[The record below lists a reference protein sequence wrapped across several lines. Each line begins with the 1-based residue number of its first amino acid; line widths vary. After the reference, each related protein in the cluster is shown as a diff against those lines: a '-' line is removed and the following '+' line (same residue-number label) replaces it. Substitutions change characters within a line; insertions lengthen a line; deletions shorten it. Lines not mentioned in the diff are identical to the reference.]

1 MAGLLGIAPEEL
13 ALIGGLLSGKKGE
26 NWGQHFMQLAAA
38 QDAKKRREQQEMLM
52 KQQMEQGALGM
63 EQTRLQMDASR
74 RQLAEQDAL
83 RQAFQR
89 NVTPGQPQMLPTDME
104 TPSGP
109 AGPSSFNMGALQQDL
124 MRMGPAGLP
133 HLASLVGMNAKNHIK
148 LGKDETLIDANNP
161 NRVLARGAPDLPT
174 GMRMG
179 PNGPEYIPSYLEG
192 QKGIRSAGAS
202 NTVVRLP
209 QPEKAI
215 LKVDEERLGELSTAA
230 SSARRFAQT
239 SSIINRLLEGKGG
252 GTMIKVGTETARA
265 LGLKGDT
272 IAANDLAESLN
283 TRLATEVRAPGSG
296 STSNIEFEAY
306 RAAVPSLK
314 NSEAGRRLMT
324 EVAVKFAERNAK
336 LADYG
341 RSLIRAGKFSD
352 EAIAQYDEKLG
363 SVLGDDLKRQFS
375 SVAPVTQSGGGLTPE
390 EQRELQEL
398 RAKVGRR

>member
-26 NWGQHFMQLAAA
+26 NWGMHFAQLAAA
-38 QDAKKRREQQEMLM
+38 QDAKKRREQQEMLL
-52 KQQMEQGALGM
+52 KQQMEQGQLGM
-63 EQTRLQMDASR
+63 QLEQAQ
-74 RQLAEQDAL
+74 RQQGIQDQL
-83 RQAFQR
+83 RQAAGQAFAPPQEAHGPMESGQGAPMLPGGGGIPQFVQRAMQIDPMEGMKWQQSLAKQR
-89 NVTPGQPQMLPTDME
+89 NIKDVAPG
-104 TPSGP
+104 
-109 AGPSSFNMGALQQDL
+109 
-124 MRMGPAGLP
+124 
-133 HLASLVGMNAKNHIK
+133 ASLYDVDNNK
-148 LGKDETLIDANNP
+148 TLFT
-161 NRVLARGAPDLPT
+161 APDKPKDWQDPAYQEFQL
-174 GMRMG
+174 RRAR
-179 PNGPEYIPSYLEG
+179 E
-192 QKGIRSAGAS
+192 GAS

-314 NSEAGRRLMT
+314 NSEEGRRLMT
-324 EVAVKFAERNAK
+324 QVAVKFAERNAK

-375 SVAPVTQSGGGLTPE
+375 SVAAPAAAGGLTPA

-398 RAKVGRR
+398 RAKVSRR